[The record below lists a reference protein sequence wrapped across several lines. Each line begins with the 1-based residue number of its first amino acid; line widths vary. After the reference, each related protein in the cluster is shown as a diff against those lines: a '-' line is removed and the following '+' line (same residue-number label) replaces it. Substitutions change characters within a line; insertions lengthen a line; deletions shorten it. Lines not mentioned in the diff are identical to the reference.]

1 MRIKVIGY
9 RLSVIGER
17 LKVKGLLGWMVL
29 SIFIFHFSI
38 CQAQSN
44 LTYALRVGANEKVA
58 LLDTCPEMIVG
69 EKVNVKVIGYRLSVI
84 GDGLSVIGD
93 RPLALLDSLDFVMSQ
108 EGTEALRAWGDSV
121 YSYSNE
127 AEGTVTLWRSRR
139 EPRNRAQRVL
149 VQNGRDTFESYVR
162 TQTQEESH
170 LVAWLGWILAGVM
183 ALALVVALVMEWRR
197 RLAEKKLSSV
207 EQEMLRRQRMGN
219 RRHYGSQLYL
229 WLLLLVLYAP
239 IALIAVFSF
248 TESKILGN
256 WTGFSFDLYVNLF
269 SGRADAGLNSAIL
282 YTVVIALVAAVVSTL
297 LGTLAAIGIYNM
309 RARQRR
315 VVTLLNSVP
324 MINPDIIT
332 GISLF
337 LLFVALGM
345 SQGLATVCIAHVVFC
360 TPYVVLSVL
369 PRLSR
374 MNPNTYE
381 AALDLGATPAQALR
395 MVMLPELWPGMLS
408 GFILA
413 LTLSVDDFGVT
424 FFTKGSGGLE
434 TLSTFI
440 YSDARKGGLTPEL
453 RPLFTIIL
461 LVMLTV
467 LVVINIRAA
476 KQENKHNF

>member
-1 MRIKVIGY
+1 MRVSRKSKVESRKQKIM
-9 RLSVIGER
+9 LV
-17 LKVKGLLGWMVL
+17 
-29 SIFIFHFSI
+29 FILYSLFFTPAF
-38 CQAQSN
+38 AQSN
-44 LTYALRVGANEKVA
+44 LTYTLRMAATGEVE
-58 LLDTCPEMIVG
+58 LLDNFPEVYET
-69 EKVNVKVIGYRLSVI
+69 EKVNISLY
-84 GDGLSVIGD
+84 DGGKYE
-93 RPLALLDSLDFVMSQ
+93 PLRYDEGRDTVDFIFAHPG
-108 EGTEALRAWGDSV
+108 EEDLTAWGDSIFSYHESDETVWTVWRNKKEPKNRSQRVMVANGRNAFETYLHDTIDAKKSHGWIWWVFAALVLIGAVVYGCFVV
-121 YSYSNE
+121 YS
-127 AEGTVTLWRSRR
+127 RR
-139 EPRNRAQRVL
+139 K
-149 VQNGRDTFESYVR
+149 
-162 TQTQEESH
+162 
-170 LVAWLGWILAGVM
+170 
-183 ALALVVALVMEWRR
+183 
-197 RLAEKKLSSV
+197 EKSLSSV
-207 EQEMLRRQRMGN
+207 EQETLRRQRMGK
-219 RRHYGSQLYL
+219 RRHYISQAYL
-229 WLLLLVLYAP
+229 WLLLVVLYAP

-248 TESKILGN
+248 TKSKVLGN
-256 WTGFSFDLYVNLF
+256 WTGFSLDLYANLF
-269 SGRADAGLNSAIL
+269 TGQADAGLNSAIW
-282 YTVVIALVAAVVSTL
+282 YTVIIALIAAVCSTI

-309 RARQRR
+309 RARQRK
-315 VVTLLNSVP
+315 VVSFLNSVP

-369 PRLSR
+369 PRLSK

-461 LVMLTV
+461 LVMLSV
-467 LVVINIRAA
+467 LIYINFKN
-476 KQENKHNF
+476 KQEEK

>member
-1 MRIKVIGY
+1 MRQFKLVVLGILGILGVLGSP
-9 RLSVIGER
+9 LS
-17 LKVKGLLGWMVL
+17 
-29 SIFIFHFSI
+29 
-38 CQAQSN
+38 AQSN
-44 LTYALRVGANEKVA
+44 VTYELKVGTTGENT
-58 LLDTCPEMIVG
+58 LLAEFPESYAG
-69 EKVNVKVIGYRLSVI
+69 EKININVQCTMYNEQTADSFDFIFSSINQPNLA
-84 GDGLSVIGD
+84 D
-93 RPLALLDSLDFVMSQ
+93 RFDSI
-108 EGTEALRAWGDSV
+108 
-121 YSYSNE
+121 YSYTDE
-127 AEGTVTLWRSRR
+127 AEVAWTVWQSKKEIKNRNRRVMAQNAYKTFDGYVRMHTAEAQRSR
-139 EPRNRAQRVL
+139 
-149 VQNGRDTFESYVR
+149 
-162 TQTQEESH
+162 
-170 LVAWLGWILAGVM
+170 GWIWWLFAGLLLVGT
-183 ALALVVALVMEWRR
+183 ALYGGWIFYERR
-197 RLAEKKLSSV
+197 KEKSLTAV
-207 EQEMLRRQRMGN
+207 EQETLRRKRMGL

-229 WLLLLVLYAP
+229 WLLLIILYAP

-248 TESKILGN
+248 TKSKILGN
-256 WTGFSFDLYVNLF
+256 WTGFSMDLYVNLF
-269 SGRADAGLNSAIL
+269 TGKADAGLNSAIW
-282 YTVVIALVAAVVSTL
+282 YTVVIALVAAVVSTI

-309 RARQRR
+309 RARSRKA
-315 VVTLLNSVP
+315 VSLLNSVP

-461 LVMLTV
+461 LVMLIA
-467 LVVINIRAA
+467 LIVINIRNT
-476 KQENKHNF
+476 KQEEK

>member
-1 MRIKVIGY
+1 MIESRKSKVES
-9 RLSVIGER
+9 RKTKVESR
-17 LKVKGLLGWMVL
+17 KTASLKEQRQVTIRRYIFVL
-29 SIFIFHFSI
+29 ILYSLFLTPLF
-38 CQAQSN
+38 AQSN
-44 LTYALRVGANEKVA
+44 LTYDLKVGATGDVQV
-58 LLDTCPEMIVG
+58 LTDFPESYAG
-69 EKVNVKVIGYRLSVI
+69 EKVNIRIQTAALKVESQKT
-84 GDGLSVIGD
+84 S
-93 RPLALLDSLDFVMSQ
+93 ALKDLDFVFVN
-108 EGTEALRAWGDSV
+108 EGPVEGFDSIYSFTDEAQVRWVVWKNGK
-121 YSYSNE
+121 E
-127 AEGTVTLWRSRR
+127 IK
-139 EPRNRAQRVL
+139 NRTQRVL
-149 VQNGRDTFESYVR
+149 VGNAYNTFEAYLHEQLDKKKNR
-162 TQTQEESH
+162 
-170 LVAWLGWILAGVM
+170 GWIWWVFAG
-183 ALALVVALVMEWRR
+183 LLLVGTVLYGGYIFYSRR
-197 RLAEKKLSSV
+197 KERDLTPV
-207 EQEMLRRQRMGN
+207 EQETLRRQRMGM

-229 WLLLLVLYAP
+229 WLLLMVLYAP

-248 TESKILGN
+248 TKSKVLGN
-256 WTGFSFDLYVNLF
+256 WTGFSMELYANLF
-269 SGRADAGLNSAIL
+269 TGHADAGLNSAIW
-282 YTVVIALVAAVVSTL
+282 YTVVIALVAATCATI

-309 RARQRR
+309 RARSRK
-315 VVTLLNSVP
+315 VVSLLNSVP

-345 SQGLATVCIAHVVFC
+345 SQGLGTVCIAHVVFC

-381 AALDLGATPAQALR
+381 AALDLGATPGQALR

-467 LVVINIRAA
+467 LIYINIRNS
-476 KQENKHNF
+476 KQEEK

>member
-1 MRIKVIGY
+1 MREFKLVVLGILGILGVLGSP
-9 RLSVIGER
+9 LS
-17 LKVKGLLGWMVL
+17 
-29 SIFIFHFSI
+29 
-38 CQAQSN
+38 AQSN
-44 LTYALRVGANEKVA
+44 VTYELKVGTTGENT
-58 LLDTCPEMIVG
+58 LLAEFPESYAG
-69 EKVNVKVIGYRLSVI
+69 EKININVQCTMYNEQTADSFDFIFSSMNQPNLA
-84 GDGLSVIGD
+84 D
-93 RPLALLDSLDFVMSQ
+93 RFDSI
-108 EGTEALRAWGDSV
+108 
-121 YSYSNE
+121 YSYTDE
-127 AEGTVTLWRSRR
+127 AEVAWTVWQSKKEIKNRNRRVMAQNAYKTFDGYVRMHTAEAQRSR
-139 EPRNRAQRVL
+139 
-149 VQNGRDTFESYVR
+149 
-162 TQTQEESH
+162 
-170 LVAWLGWILAGVM
+170 GWIWWLFAGLLLVGT
-183 ALALVVALVMEWRR
+183 ALYGGWIFYERR
-197 RLAEKKLSSV
+197 KEKSLTAV
-207 EQEMLRRQRMGN
+207 EQETLRRKRMGL

-229 WLLLLVLYAP
+229 WLLLIILYAP

-248 TESKILGN
+248 TKSKILGN
-256 WTGFSFDLYVNLF
+256 WTGFSMDLYVNLF
-269 SGRADAGLNSAIL
+269 TGKADAGLNSAIW
-282 YTVVIALVAAVVSTL
+282 YTVVIALVAAVVSTI

-309 RARQRR
+309 RARSRKA
-315 VVTLLNSVP
+315 VSLLNSVP

-461 LVMLTV
+461 LVMLIA
-467 LVVINIRAA
+467 LIVINIRNT
-476 KQENKHNF
+476 KQEEK

>member
-1 MRIKVIGY
+1 MRRFMAKGYGLRVIGFV
-9 RLSVIGER
+9 LF
-17 LKVKGLLGWMVL
+17 VL
-29 SIFIFHFSI
+29 SPFAFMM
-38 CQAQSN
+38 AQSN
-44 LTYALRVGANEKVA
+44 LTYELKVGATGDVQV
-58 LLDTCPEMIVG
+58 LTDFPESYAG
-69 EKVNVKVIGYRLSVI
+69 EKVNIRIQTAALKVESQKTA
-84 GDGLSVIGD
+84 
-93 RPLALLDSLDFVMSQ
+93 ALKDLDFVFVN
-108 EGTEALRAWGDSV
+108 EGPVEGFDSIYSFTDEAAVQWV
-121 YSYSNE
+121 
-127 AEGTVTLWRSRR
+127 VWRNGKAIK
-139 EPRNRAQRVL
+139 NRAQRVL
-149 VQNGRDTFESYVR
+149 VGNAYNTFEAYLHEQLDKKKNR
-162 TQTQEESH
+162 
-170 LVAWLGWILAGVM
+170 GWIWWVFAG
-183 ALALVVALVMEWRR
+183 LLLVGTAIYGGYIFYSRR
-197 RLAEKKLSSV
+197 KERDLSPV
-207 EQEMLRRQRMGN
+207 EQETLRRQRMGL

-229 WLLLLVLYAP
+229 WLLLMVLYAP

-248 TESKILGN
+248 TKSKVLGN
-256 WTGFSFDLYVNLF
+256 WTGFSMELYANLF
-269 SGRADAGLNSAIL
+269 TGQADAGLNSAIW
-282 YTVVIALVAAVVSTL
+282 YTVVIALVAATCATI

-309 RARQRR
+309 RARSRK
-315 VVTLLNSVP
+315 VVSLLNSVP

-337 LLFVALGM
+337 LLFVALVM
-345 SQGLATVCIAHVVFC
+345 SQGLGTVCIAHVVFC

-381 AALDLGATPAQALR
+381 AALDLGATPGQALR

-467 LVVINIRAA
+467 LIYINIRNS
-476 KQENKHNF
+476 KQEEK

>member
-1 MRIKVIGY
+1 MRSIKQIILGVLCFLGTLVSP
-9 RLSVIGER
+9 LS
-17 LKVKGLLGWMVL
+17 
-29 SIFIFHFSI
+29 
-38 CQAQSN
+38 AQSN
-44 LTYALRVGANEKVA
+44 VTYTLRVGTTAENT
-58 LLDTCPEMIVG
+58 LLAQFPESYAG
-69 EKVNVKVIGYRLSVI
+69 EKVNICILPSVFSI
-84 GDGLSVIGD
+84 QHS
-93 RPLALLDSLDFVMSQ
+93 DSLDFIFSNIQ
-108 EGTEALRAWGDSV
+108 CPISDIGSFDSIYAYTDESEIAW
-121 YSYSNE
+121 
-127 AEGTVTLWRSRR
+127 TVWQSKRQVK
-139 EPRNRAQRVL
+139 NRGQRVL
-149 VQNGRDTFESYVR
+149 IANAYKTFETYLHEAVDIRRSR
-162 TQTQEESH
+162 
-170 LVAWLGWILAGVM
+170 GWIWWVFAGLLLAGT
-183 ALALVVALVMEWRR
+183 AIYGGYIFYERR
-197 RLAEKKLSSV
+197 KERSLSAV
-207 EQEMLRRQRMGN
+207 EQEILRRKRMGL
-219 RRHYGSQLYL
+219 RRHYTSQIYL

-248 TESKILGN
+248 TKSKVLGN
-256 WTGFSFDLYVNLF
+256 WTGFSMDLYANLF
-269 SGRADAGLNSAIL
+269 TGKADAGLNSAML
-282 YTVVIALVAAVVSTL
+282 YTLIIALVAAVCSTI

-309 RARQRR
+309 RARSRKA
-315 VVTLLNSVP
+315 VSFLNSVP

-345 SQGLATVCIAHVVFC
+345 SQGLTTVCIAHVVFC

-461 LVMLTV
+461 LVMLAV
-467 LVVINIRAA
+467 LIYINFRNK
-476 KQENKHNF
+476 KQEEK

>member
-1 MRIKVIGY
+1 MMLRFQISNFKFQI
-9 RLSVIGER
+9 
-17 LKVKGLLGWMVL
+17 GLLLMLFSL
-29 SIFIFHFSI
+29 SAF
-38 CQAQSN
+38 AQSN
-44 LTYALRVGANEKVA
+44 LTYELKVGTTGEVQVLK
-58 LLDTCPEMIVG
+58 DFPESYAG
-69 EKVNVKVIGYRLSVI
+69 EKVNVRIQLSAI
-84 GDGLSVIGD
+84 
-93 RPLALLDSLDFVMSQ
+93 SLQPSDFDFVFVN
-108 EGTEALRAWGDSV
+108 EGPVEGFDSIYSFTDEADVRWV
-121 YSYSNE
+121 
-127 AEGTVTLWRSRR
+127 VWRNGK
-139 EPRNRAQRVL
+139 EIKNRAQRVL
-149 VQNGRDTFESYVR
+149 VGNAYNAFEAYLHEQLDQKKNR
-162 TQTQEESH
+162 
-170 LVAWLGWILAGVM
+170 GWIWWVFAGLLFAGTVCYGGYV
-183 ALALVVALVMEWRR
+183 LYCRR
-197 RLAEKKLSSV
+197 KERELTSV
-207 EQEMLRRQRMGN
+207 EQETLRRQRMGM

-229 WLLLLVLYAP
+229 WLLLIVLYAP

-248 TESKILGN
+248 TKSKVLGN
-256 WTGFSFDLYVNLF
+256 WTGFSLELYANLF
-269 SGRADAGLNSAIL
+269 TGQADAGLNSAIW
-282 YTVVIALVAAVVSTL
+282 YTVVIALVAAVISTI

-309 RARQRR
+309 RARQRKI
-315 VVTLLNSVP
+315 VTLMNSVP

-337 LLFVALGM
+337 LLFVALGV

-467 LVVINIRAA
+467 LIYINIHNS
-476 KQENKHNF
+476 KQEKK

>member
-1 MRIKVIGY
+1 MRLVII
-9 RLSVIGER
+9 SV
-17 LKVKGLLGWMVL
+17 
-29 SIFIFHFSI
+29 FILYSLFLTPLF
-38 CQAQSN
+38 AQSN
-44 LTYALRVGANEKVA
+44 LTYELKVGATGDVQV
-58 LLDTCPEMIVG
+58 LTDFPESYAG
-69 EKVNVKVIGYRLSVI
+69 EKVNIRIQTASLT
-84 GDGLSVIGD
+84 DRFAD
-93 RPLALLDSLDFVMSQ
+93 RPLSLTDFDFVFVN
-108 EGTEALRAWGDSV
+108 EGPVEGFDSIYSFTDEADVRWAV
-121 YSYSNE
+121 
-127 AEGTVTLWRSRR
+127 WRNGK
-139 EPRNRAQRVL
+139 EIKNRAQRVL
-149 VQNGRDTFESYVR
+149 VGNAYNTFEAYLHEQLDKKKNR
-162 TQTQEESH
+162 
-170 LVAWLGWILAGVM
+170 GWIWWVFAGLLLIGT
-183 ALALVVALVMEWRR
+183 AIYGGYIFYSRR
-197 RLAEKKLSSV
+197 KERDLSPV
-207 EQEMLRRQRMGN
+207 EQETLRRQRMGL

-229 WLLLLVLYAP
+229 WLLLMVLYAP

-248 TESKILGN
+248 TKSKVLGN
-256 WTGFSFDLYVNLF
+256 WTGFSMELYANLF
-269 SGRADAGLNSAIL
+269 TGQADAGLNSAIW
-282 YTVVIALVAAVVSTL
+282 YTVVIALVAATCATI

-309 RARQRR
+309 RARSRK
-315 VVTLLNSVP
+315 VVSLLNSVP

-345 SQGLATVCIAHVVFC
+345 SQGLGTVCIAHVVFC

-381 AALDLGATPAQALR
+381 AALDLGATPGQALR

-467 LVVINIRAA
+467 LIYINIRNS
-476 KQENKHNF
+476 KQEEK

>member
-1 MRIKVIGY
+1 M
-9 RLSVIGER
+9 R
-17 LKVKGLLGWMVL
+17 LKILLVALCSLFL
-29 SIFIFHFSI
+29 SPVF
-38 CQAQSN
+38 AQSN
-44 LTYALRVGANEKVA
+44 LTYEIKVGTTGEVA
-58 LLDTCPEMIVG
+58 VLADFPESYAG
-69 EKVNVKVIGYRLSVI
+69 EKINITVEIEQLANSDQLSNL
-84 GDGLSVIGD
+84 DFALTN
-93 RPLALLDSLDFVMSQ
+93 RPLSNIAN
-108 EGTEALRAWGDSV
+108 WGDSI
-121 YSYSNE
+121 YSYTDESE
-127 AEGTVTLWRSRR
+127 IQWTIWRNKK
-139 EPRNRAQRVL
+139 EIKNRGQRVL
-149 VQNGRDTFESYVR
+149 VANAYKTFEQYVR
-162 TQTQEESH
+162 TNT
-170 LVAWLGWILAGVM
+170 APAKRRTGWIWWVFAGLLLIGGIVYLWVII
-183 ALALVVALVMEWRR
+183 AQRR
-197 RLAEKKLSSV
+197 KEKSLSSV
-207 EQEMLRRQRMGN
+207 EQETLRRKRMGL

-229 WLLLLVLYAP
+229 WLLLIVLYAP

-248 TESKILGN
+248 TKSKILGN
-256 WTGFSFDLYVNLF
+256 WTGFSMDLYVNLF
-269 SGRADAGLNSAIL
+269 TGKADAGLNSAIW
-282 YTVVIALVAAVVSTL
+282 YTVVIALVAAICSTI

-309 RARQRR
+309 RARQRK
-315 VVTLLNSVP
+315 VVKFLNSVP

-337 LLFVALGM
+337 LLFVALGF

-424 FFTKGSGGLE
+424 FFTKGSGGLD

-440 YSDARKGGLTPEL
+440 YADARKGGLTPEL

-461 LVMLTV
+461 LVMLGV
-467 LVVINIRAA
+467 LIYINIRNN
-476 KQENKHNF
+476 KQQKN

>member
-1 MRIKVIGY
+1 MMYKGTMYNVQCTKVVLVIAFLLSPFAL
-9 RLSVIGER
+9 RLSP
-17 LKVKGLLGWMVL
+17 L
-29 SIFIFHFSI
+29 F
-38 CQAQSN
+38 AQSN
-44 LTYALRVGANEKVA
+44 LNYTVRVGAQGEVQV
-58 LLDTCPEMIVG
+58 LQDFPESYAA
-69 EKVNVKVIGYRLSVI
+69 EKVNINVQWTKDKGQWT
-84 GDGLSVIGD
+84 DN
-93 RPLALLDSLDFVMSQ
+93 LDFVFAK
-108 EGTEALRAWGDSV
+108 EGLELGDRFVSV
-121 YSYSNE
+121 YSYTDESE
-127 AEGTVTLWRSRR
+127 TTWTVWRSTK
-139 EPRNRAQRVL
+139 EPKNTKLRV
-149 VQNGRDTFESYVR
+149 QTRNGRNAFELYLHETLDEHR
-162 TQTQEESH
+162 SH
-170 LVAWLGWILAGVM
+170 GWIWWVFAGVAL
-183 ALALVVALVMEWRR
+183 ALALVAVCMQIIQRR
-197 RLAEKKLSSV
+197 KEKSLSSV
-207 EQEMLRRQRMGN
+207 EQETLRRQRMGM
-219 RRHYGSQLYL
+219 RRHYISQAYL
-229 WLLLLVLYAP
+229 WVLLLVLYAP

-248 TESKILGN
+248 TNSKILGN
-256 WTGFSFDLYVNLF
+256 WTGFSLDLYANLF
-269 SGRADAGLNSAIL
+269 TGQADAGLNSAIW
-282 YTVVIALVAAVVSTL
+282 YTVIIALVAAVCSTV

-309 RARQRR
+309 RARSRKM
-315 VVTLLNSVP
+315 VSLLNSVP

-345 SQGLATVCIAHVVFC
+345 SQGLATVCIAHIVFC

-461 LVMLTV
+461 LVMLTA
-467 LVVINIRAA
+467 LIVINVRSSR
-476 KQENKHNF
+476 KEGTK

>member
-1 MRIKVIGY
+1 MRRFMAKGYGLRVIGFV
-9 RLSVIGER
+9 LF
-17 LKVKGLLGWMVL
+17 VL
-29 SIFIFHFSI
+29 SPFAFMM
-38 CQAQSN
+38 AQSN
-44 LTYALRVGANEKVA
+44 LTYELKVGATGEVQV
-58 LLDTCPEMIVG
+58 LTDFPESYAG
-69 EKVNVKVIGYRLSVI
+69 EKVNIRIQTASLKVESQKTA
-84 GDGLSVIGD
+84 
-93 RPLALLDSLDFVMSQ
+93 ALKDLDFVFVN
-108 EGTEALRAWGDSV
+108 EGPVEGFDSI
-121 YSYSNE
+121 YSYVDE
-127 AEGTVTLWRSRR
+127 ADVRWVVWKNGKAIK
-139 EPRNRAQRVL
+139 NRAQRVL
-149 VQNGRDTFESYVR
+149 VGNAYNAFEAYLHEQLDKKKNR
-162 TQTQEESH
+162 
-170 LVAWLGWILAGVM
+170 GWIWWVFAGLLLLGTV
-183 ALALVVALVMEWRR
+183 LYGGYIFYSRR
-197 RLAEKKLSSV
+197 KERDLSPV
-207 EQEMLRRQRMGN
+207 EQETLRRQRMGL

-229 WLLLLVLYAP
+229 WLLLMVLYAP

-248 TESKILGN
+248 TKSKVLGN
-256 WTGFSFDLYVNLF
+256 WTGFSMDLYANLF
-269 SGRADAGLNSAIL
+269 TGQADAGLNSAIW
-282 YTVVIALVAAVVSTL
+282 YTVVIALVAATCATI

-309 RARQRR
+309 RARSRK
-315 VVTLLNSVP
+315 VVSLLNSVP

-345 SQGLATVCIAHVVFC
+345 SQGLGTVCIAHVVFC

-381 AALDLGATPAQALR
+381 AALDLGATPGQALR

-467 LVVINIRAA
+467 LIYINIRNS
-476 KQENKHNF
+476 KQEEK

>member
-1 MRIKVIGY
+1 MRRFMAKGYGLRVIGFV
-9 RLSVIGER
+9 LF
-17 LKVKGLLGWMVL
+17 VL
-29 SIFIFHFSI
+29 SPFAFMM
-38 CQAQSN
+38 AQSN
-44 LTYALRVGANEKVA
+44 LTYDLKVGATGDVQV
-58 LLDTCPEMIVG
+58 LTDFPESYAG
-69 EKVNVKVIGYRLSVI
+69 EKVNIRIQTTTLT
-84 GDGLSVIGD
+84 DRFAD
-93 RPLALLDSLDFVMSQ
+93 RPLSLTDLDFVFVN
-108 EGTEALRAWGDSV
+108 EGPVEGFDSIYSFTDEADVRWV
-121 YSYSNE
+121 
-127 AEGTVTLWRSRR
+127 VWRNGKAIK
-139 EPRNRAQRVL
+139 NRAQRVL
-149 VQNGRDTFESYVR
+149 VGNAYNTFEAYLHE
-162 TQTQEESH
+162 QLDKKKNH
-170 LVAWLGWILAGVM
+170 GWIWWVFAGLLLLGT
-183 ALALVVALVMEWRR
+183 AIYGGYIFYSRR
-197 RLAEKKLSSV
+197 KERDLTPV
-207 EQEMLRRQRMGN
+207 EQETLRRQRMGL

-229 WLLLLVLYAP
+229 WLLLMVLYAP

-248 TESKILGN
+248 TKSKVLGN
-256 WTGFSFDLYVNLF
+256 WTGFSMDLYANLF
-269 SGRADAGLNSAIL
+269 TGQADAGLNSAIW
-282 YTVVIALVAAVVSTL
+282 YTVVIALVAATCATI

-309 RARQRR
+309 RARSRK
-315 VVTLLNSVP
+315 VVSLLNSVP

-345 SQGLATVCIAHVVFC
+345 SQGLGTVCIAHVVFC

-381 AALDLGATPAQALR
+381 AALDLGATPGQALR

-467 LVVINIRAA
+467 LIYINIRNS
-476 KQENKHNF
+476 KQEEK

>member
-1 MRIKVIGY
+1 MKRCTMYDVRCTIVS
-9 RLSVIGER
+9 LLLMFSVS
-17 LKVKGLLGWMVL
+17 V
-29 SIFIFHFSI
+29 F
-38 CQAQSN
+38 AQSN
-44 LTYALRVGANEKVA
+44 LTYELKVGTAEENK
-58 LLDTCPEMIVG
+58 LLTDFPESYAG
-69 EKVNVKVIGYRLSVI
+69 QKVNITIQTV
-84 GDGLSVIGD
+84 
-93 RPLALLDSLDFVMSQ
+93 PLTETDMDFVFVH
-108 EGTEALRAWGDSV
+108 EGPVNGFDSIFAYTDVSGIAW
-121 YSYSNE
+121 
-127 AEGTVTLWRSRR
+127 TVWRNNK
-139 EPRNRAQRVL
+139 PIKNRAQRVM
-149 VQNGRDTFESYVR
+149 VGNAYGTFEAYLHEQVDARRSQGWIWWLLAGLVIAGTAMYGSYV
-162 TQTQEESH
+162 
-170 LVAWLGWILAGVM
+170 VYC
-183 ALALVVALVMEWRR
+183 RR
-197 RLAEKKLSSV
+197 KEKSLSSV
-207 EQEMLRRQRMGN
+207 EQEMLRRKRMGL
-219 RRHYGSQLYL
+219 RRHYVSQAYL

-248 TESKILGN
+248 TESKVLGN
-256 WTGFSFDLYVNLF
+256 WTGFSFQLYTNLF
-269 SGRADAGLNSAIL
+269 TGHAGTGLNSAIW
-282 YTVVIALVAAVVSTL
+282 YTVIIALVAAVSSTI

-309 RARQRR
+309 RARQRKI
-315 VVTLLNSVP
+315 VSFLNSVP

-467 LVVINIRAA
+467 LIYINIRNS
-476 KQENKHNF
+476 KQEEK

>member
-1 MRIKVIGY
+1 MRRFLAVGY
-9 RLSVIGER
+9 W
-17 LKVKGLLGWMVL
+17 LLAVSL
-29 SIFIFHFSI
+29 AAFP
-38 CQAQSN
+38 QSK
-44 LTYALRVGANEKVA
+44 LTYEVKIGTTAENTVLA
-58 LLDTCPEMIVG
+58 TFPESYEG
-69 EKVNVKVIGYRLSVI
+69 EKVNISIQYSAFSI
-84 GDGLSVIGD
+84 QHT
-93 RPLALLDSLDFVMSQ
+93 DSLDFIFAN
-108 EGTEALRAWGDSV
+108 EELALEDRFVNV
-121 YSYSNE
+121 YSYTDESE
-127 AEGTVTLWRSRR
+127 TTWTVWRSKK
-139 EPRNRAQRVL
+139 ESKNKQQRVMAK
-149 VQNGRDTFESYVR
+149 NGRDTFERYLHE
-162 TQTQEESH
+162 TLESP
-170 LVAWLGWILAGVM
+170 LQRGWIWWVFAGL
-183 ALALVVALVMEWRR
+183 ALALTLALVCRQVIQRR
-197 RLAEKKLSSV
+197 KEKLLSPV
-207 EQEMLRRQRMGN
+207 EQETLRRQRMGN

-229 WLLLLVLYAP
+229 WILLLILYAP
-239 IALIAVFSF
+239 IALIAVYSF
-248 TESKILGN
+248 TDSKVLGN
-256 WTGFSFDLYVNLF
+256 WTNFSFDLYANLF
-269 SGRADAGLNSAIL
+269 TGKADAGLNSAIW
-282 YTVVIALVAAVVSTL
+282 YTVIIALIAAVCSTI

-309 RARQRR
+309 RARHRKAISF
-315 VVTLLNSVP
+315 LNSVP

-337 LLFVALGM
+337 LLFVALHI

-461 LVMLTV
+461 LVMLTA
-467 LVVINIRAA
+467 LIIINIRNTK
-476 KQENKHNF
+476 KQTEK

>member
-1 MRIKVIGY
+1 MRKYSII
-9 RLSVIGER
+9 LF
-17 LKVKGLLGWMVL
+17 LMLALGV
-29 SIFIFHFSI
+29 S
-38 CQAQSN
+38 AQSN
-44 LTYALRVGANEKVA
+44 IHHDLRVAATTTNA
-58 LLDTCPEMIVG
+58 LLDTFPDTYASEKINISLRNG
-69 EKVNVKVIGYRLSVI
+69 EY
-84 GDGLSVIGD
+84 
-93 RPLALLDSLDFVMSQ
+93 ALLENHSALDTFDILFAHEYYPQ
-108 EGTEALRAWGDSV
+108 AAAWGDSI
-121 YSYSNE
+121 YSYTDT
-127 AEGTVTLWRSRR
+127 EGCHWTIWQNNKAIKNRS
-139 EPRNRAQRVL
+139 QRVL
-149 VQNGRDTFESYVR
+149 VSNAQEAMLMYVTIHTQQESRV
-162 TQTQEESH
+162 
-170 LVAWLGWILAGVM
+170 VAWLGWVM
-183 ALALVVALVMEWRR
+183 AALLLIAGFVYALFTWRAR
-197 RLAEKKLSSV
+197 KAEKDLPSV
-207 EQEMLRRQRMGN
+207 EQERLRRKRN
-219 RRHYGSQLYL
+219 DNKRHYGSQLYL

-248 TESKILGN
+248 TESKVLGN
-256 WTGFSFDLYVNLF
+256 WTGFSFDLYLNLF
-269 SGRADAGLNSAIL
+269 SGKADAGLNSAII
-282 YTVVIALVAAVVSTL
+282 YTLLIALIAAVCSTI

-309 RARQRR
+309 RAKQRKA
-315 VVTLLNSVP
+315 VSFLNSVP

-337 LLFVALGM
+337 LLFVALGI

-395 MVMLPELWPGMLS
+395 MVMLPELWPGMVS

-467 LVVINIRAA
+467 LVFINLRER
-476 KQENKHNF
+476 KLKK

>member
-1 MRIKVIGY
+1 MRRFMAKGY
-9 RLSVIGER
+9 RLRVIGFV
-17 LKVKGLLGWMVL
+17 LFVL
-29 SIFIFHFSI
+29 SPFAFMM
-38 CQAQSN
+38 AQSN
-44 LTYALRVGANEKVA
+44 LTYELKVGATGDVQVLK
-58 LLDTCPEMIVG
+58 TFPESYAG
-69 EKVNVKVIGYRLSVI
+69 EKVNIRVETASLKVESQKT
-84 GDGLSVIGD
+84 D
-93 RPLALLDSLDFVMSQ
+93 ALKDLDFVFVN
-108 EGTEALRAWGDSV
+108 EGPVEGFDSIYSFTDEAQVRWVVWKNGK
-121 YSYSNE
+121 E
-127 AEGTVTLWRSRR
+127 IK
-139 EPRNRAQRVL
+139 NRTQRVL
-149 VQNGRDTFESYVR
+149 VGNAYNAFEAYLHEQLDKKKNR
-162 TQTQEESH
+162 
-170 LVAWLGWILAGVM
+170 GWIWWVFAG
-183 ALALVVALVMEWRR
+183 LLLVGTAIYGGYIFYSRR
-197 RLAEKKLSSV
+197 KERDLSPV
-207 EQEMLRRQRMGN
+207 EQETLRRQRMGL

-229 WLLLLVLYAP
+229 WLLLMVLYAP

-248 TESKILGN
+248 TKSKVLGN
-256 WTGFSFDLYVNLF
+256 WTGFSMELYANLF
-269 SGRADAGLNSAIL
+269 TGQADAGLNSAIW
-282 YTVVIALVAAVVSTL
+282 YTVVIALVAATCATI

-309 RARQRR
+309 RARSRK
-315 VVTLLNSVP
+315 VVSLLNSVP

-345 SQGLATVCIAHVVFC
+345 SQGLGTVCIAHVVFC

-381 AALDLGATPAQALR
+381 AALDLGATPGQALR

-467 LVVINIRAA
+467 LIYINIRNS
-476 KQENKHNF
+476 KQEEK

>member
-1 MRIKVIGY
+1 MRESRKSKVES
-9 RLSVIGER
+9 RKTAA
-17 LKVKGLLGWMVL
+17 LKEQRQVTIRRY
-29 SIFIFHFSI
+29 IFVFILYSLFLTPLF
-38 CQAQSN
+38 AQSN
-44 LTYALRVGANEKVA
+44 LTYDLKVGATGDVQVLK
-58 LLDTCPEMIVG
+58 TFPESYAG
-69 EKVNVKVIGYRLSVI
+69 EKVNVKVEFSAFSYQPS
-84 GDGLSVIGD
+84 DF
-93 RPLALLDSLDFVMSQ
+93 DFVFVN
-108 EGTEALRAWGDSV
+108 EGPVEGFDSIYSFTDEAQVRWVVWKNGK
-121 YSYSNE
+121 E
-127 AEGTVTLWRSRR
+127 IK
-139 EPRNRAQRVL
+139 NRTQRVL
-149 VQNGRDTFESYVR
+149 VGNAYNTFEVYLHEQLDKKKNR
-162 TQTQEESH
+162 
-170 LVAWLGWILAGVM
+170 GWIWWVFAG
-183 ALALVVALVMEWRR
+183 LLLVGTVLYGGYIFYSRR
-197 RLAEKKLSSV
+197 KERDLTPV
-207 EQEMLRRQRMGN
+207 EQETLRRQRMGM

-229 WLLLLVLYAP
+229 WLLLMVLYAP

-248 TESKILGN
+248 TKSKVLGN
-256 WTGFSFDLYVNLF
+256 WTGFSMDLYANLF
-269 SGRADAGLNSAIL
+269 TGHADAGLNSAIW
-282 YTVVIALVAAVVSTL
+282 YTVVIALVAATCATI

-309 RARQRR
+309 RARSRK
-315 VVTLLNSVP
+315 VVSLLNSVP

-381 AALDLGATPAQALR
+381 AALDLGATPGQALR

-467 LVVINIRAA
+467 LIYINIRNS
-476 KQENKHNF
+476 KQEEK

>member
-1 MRIKVIGY
+1 MRIDRFTERPLTLKDRYAVRPLCCKILLAIVFLLSPFAL
-9 RLSVIGER
+9 RLSPLYG
-17 LKVKGLLGWMVL
+17 
-29 SIFIFHFSI
+29 
-38 CQAQSN
+38 QSN
-44 LTYALRVGANEKVA
+44 LTYDLKVGTTGKVA
-58 LLDTCPEMIVG
+58 VVDTFPASYAG
-69 EKVNVKVIGYRLSVI
+69 EKVNIRIQPSAVSHQA
-84 GDGLSVIGD
+84 S
-93 RPLALLDSLDFVMSQ
+93 DSLDFVFANKPMPELERWATQVYAYTDS
-108 EGTEALRAWGDSV
+108 EGTDW
-121 YSYSNE
+121 
-127 AEGTVTLWRSRR
+127 TVWCKNDLPKNRSK
-139 EPRNRAQRVL
+139 RVL
-149 VQNGRDTFESYVR
+149 VQNAYGAFEQYLHATIDVQRSR
-162 TQTQEESH
+162 
-170 LVAWLGWILAGVM
+170 GWIWWLFAG
-183 ALALVVALVMEWRR
+183 LLLLGTSIYGGYIIWERR
-197 RLAEKKLSSV
+197 KEKDLTPV
-207 EQEMLRRQRMGN
+207 EQETLRRKRMGM

-256 WTGFSFDLYVNLF
+256 WTGFSMGLYTNLF
-269 SGRADAGLNSAIL
+269 TGQADAGLNSAIW
-282 YTVVIALVAAVVSTL
+282 YTVVIALVAAICSTI

-309 RARQRR
+309 RARQRK
-315 VVTLLNSVP
+315 VVSLMNSVP

-337 LLFVALGM
+337 LLFVALGV

-461 LVMLTV
+461 LVMLTA
-467 LVVINIRAA
+467 LIIINIRNN
-476 KQENKHNF
+476 KQENN

>member
-1 MRIKVIGY
+1 MKIDRFAQRIKTAS
-9 RLSVIGER
+9 LKEQR
-17 LKVKGLLGWMVL
+17 LKRIRLIILVL
-29 SIFIFHFSI
+29 IPFSLFLSSIK
-38 CQAQSN
+38 AQSN
-44 LTYALRVGANEKVA
+44 VTYEVKVGTTAQNSVLEQFP
-58 LLDTCPEMIVG
+58 DHFVG
-69 EKVNVKVIGYRLSVI
+69 EKINIKIQTDQIPGDNVPGTI
-84 GDGLSVIGD
+84 GDY
-93 RPLALLDSLDFVMSQ
+93 DFVFADEPLSLAEQ
-108 EGTEALRAWGDSV
+108 FDSV
-121 YSYSNE
+121 YSY
-127 AEGTVTLWRSRR
+127 ADEGGTGWTVW
-139 EPRNRAQRVL
+139 RNRKEPKNRQQQVM
-149 VQNGRDTFESYVR
+149 VKNGRNAFESYLHETMDVR
-162 TQTQEESH
+162 RSH
-170 LVAWLGWILAGVM
+170 GWIWWLFAGL
-183 ALALVVALVMEWRR
+183 ALALTLAMACTQVIRR
-197 RLAEKKLSSV
+197 RKEKTLSGV
-207 EQEMLRRQRMGN
+207 EQEMLRRKRLGQ
-219 RRHYGSQLYL
+219 RRHYVSQAYL

-256 WTGFSFDLYVNLF
+256 WTGFSFGLYANLF
-269 SGRADAGLNSAIL
+269 TGQADAGLNSAIW
-282 YTVVIALVAAVVSTL
+282 YTVVIALIAAVCSTI

-309 RARQRR
+309 RARSRKA
-315 VVTLLNSVP
+315 VSFLNSVP

-461 LVMLTV
+461 IVMLGV
-467 LVVINIRAA
+467 LVYINFKDR
-476 KQENKHNF
+476 KKED

>member
-1 MRIKVIGY
+1 M
-9 RLSVIGER
+9 R
-17 LKVKGLLGWMVL
+17 LK
-29 SIFIFHFSI
+29 IFFLALCSLFLTPVW
-38 CQAQSN
+38 AQSN
-44 LTYALRVGANEKVA
+44 LTYDLRIGATGPVE
-58 LLDTCPEMIVG
+58 LLETFPENYHG
-69 EKVNVKVIGYRLSVI
+69 EKVNITLADDSYITLGTLETLDPLQRMDFFFADEYVPALSK
-84 GDGLSVIGD
+84 
-93 RPLALLDSLDFVMSQ
+93 
-108 EGTEALRAWGDSV
+108 WGDSI
-121 YSYSNE
+121 YSYTDETNVTW
-127 AEGTVTLWRSRR
+127 TVWRNKR
-139 EPRNRAQRVL
+139 EIKNRGQRVL
-149 VQNGRDTFESYVR
+149 VQNAYKTFETYVSDA
-162 TQTQEESH
+162 TA
-170 LVAWLGWILAGVM
+170 VAGRNRGWIWWVFAGLLFVG
-183 ALALVVALVMEWRR
+183 VAVYSCVILIRR
-197 RLAEKKLSSV
+197 RKEKLLTPV
-207 EQEMLRRQRMGN
+207 EQEILHRKRMGM

-248 TESKILGN
+248 TKSKILGN
-256 WTGFSFDLYVNLF
+256 WTGFSMDLYANLF
-269 SGRADAGLNSAIL
+269 TGRADAGLNSAII
-282 YTVVIALVAAVVSTL
+282 YTVVIALIAAVCSTL

-309 RARQRR
+309 RSRSRKM
-315 VVTLLNSVP
+315 VTLLNSVP

-337 LLFVALGM
+337 LLFVALGF

-453 RPLFTIIL
+453 RPLFTLIL
-461 LVMLTV
+461 VVMLAV
-467 LVVINIRAA
+467 LIYINYRNT
-476 KQENKHNF
+476 KQEEK

>member
-1 MRIKVIGY
+1 MIESQKSKVESRKTSVFRYISISIAM
-9 RLSVIGER
+9 LCSVIA
-17 LKVKGLLGWMVL
+17 
-29 SIFIFHFSI
+29 F
-38 CQAQSN
+38 AQSN
-44 LTYALRVGANEKVA
+44 LTYELKVGATGDVQVLKA
-58 LLDTCPEMIVG
+58 FPESYAG
-69 EKVNVKVIGYRLSVI
+69 EKVNVKVKLSAFSYQPS
-84 GDGLSVIGD
+84 DF
-93 RPLALLDSLDFVMSQ
+93 DFVFVN
-108 EGTEALRAWGDSV
+108 EGPVEGFDSIYSFTDEAQVRW
-121 YSYSNE
+121 
-127 AEGTVTLWRSRR
+127 TVWRSKK
-139 EPRNRAQRVL
+139 EPKNRTQRVL
-149 VQNGRDTFESYVR
+149 VVNGRNAFEQYLHE
-162 TQTQEESH
+162 TTGSH
-170 LVAWLGWILAGVM
+170 RSHAWIWWVLAGLLGTGI
-183 ALALVVALVMEWRR
+183 ACYSCFIIIQRR
-197 RLAEKKLSSV
+197 KEKSLSSV
-207 EQEMLRRQRMGN
+207 EQEMLRRKRMGN
-219 RRHYGSQLYL
+219 RRHYWSQAYL

-248 TESKILGN
+248 TESKVLGN
-256 WTGFSFDLYVNLF
+256 WTGFSLQLYTNLF
-269 SGRADAGLNSAIL
+269 TGHAGTGLNSAIW
-282 YTVVIALVAAVVSTL
+282 YTVIIALVAAVSSTI

-309 RARQRR
+309 RARQRKI
-315 VVTLLNSVP
+315 VSFLNSVP

-369 PRLSR
+369 PRLSK

-453 RPLFTIIL
+453 RPLFTLIL

-467 LVVINIRAA
+467 LIVINIRAE
-476 KQENKHNF
+476 KEKKK

>member
-1 MRIKVIGY
+1 MRIKIIFV
-9 RLSVIGER
+9 L
-17 LKVKGLLGWMVL
+17 GLLSLFLIPLM
-29 SIFIFHFSI
+29 
-38 CQAQSN
+38 AQSN
-44 LTYALRVGANEKVA
+44 LTYTLKVGATGEVKV
-58 LLDTCPEMIVG
+58 LQEFPETYQG
-69 EKVNVKVIGYRLSVI
+69 EKVNIKLGSLEDL
-84 GDGLSVIGD
+84 G
-93 RPLALLDSLDFVMSQ
+93 ALENLDFAFAN

-121 YSYSNE
+121 YSYTD
-127 AEGTVTLWRSRR
+127 EGGVRWSVWQKKI
-139 EPRNRAQRVL
+139 EIKNRGQRVL
-149 VQNGRDTFESYVR
+149 VANAYKTFEEYVISHQPAAAKHR
-162 TQTQEESH
+162 T
-170 LVAWLGWILAGVM
+170 GWIWWVFAGLLLIGTAVYGGYI
-183 ALALVVALVMEWRR
+183 VYSRR
-197 RLAEKKLSSV
+197 KEKGLSAV
-207 EQEMLRRQRMGN
+207 EQETLRRKRMGL

-229 WLLLLVLYAP
+229 WLLLIVLYAP

-248 TESKILGN
+248 TKSKILGN

-269 SGRADAGLNSAIL
+269 SGRADAGLNSAIW
-282 YTVVIALVAAVVSTL
+282 YTVVIALIAAVGSTI

-309 RARQRR
+309 RARQRK
-315 VVTLLNSVP
+315 VVSFLNSVP

-337 LLFVALGM
+337 LLFVALGF

-461 LVMLTV
+461 LVMLV
-467 LVVINIRAA
+467 GLIVFNIRNN
-476 KQENKHNF
+476 KQKD

>member
-1 MRIKVIGY
+1 MRVSRKSKVES
-9 RLSVIGER
+9 RK
-17 LKVKGLLGWMVL
+17 LKIMLVL
-29 SIFIFHFSI
+29 ILYSLFFTPAF
-38 CQAQSN
+38 AQSN
-44 LTYALRVGANEKVA
+44 LTYTLRMAATGEVE
-58 LLDTCPEMIVG
+58 LLDNFPEVYET
-69 EKVNVKVIGYRLSVI
+69 EKVNISLY
-84 GDGLSVIGD
+84 DGGKYE
-93 RPLALLDSLDFVMSQ
+93 PLRYDEGRDTVDFIFAHPG
-108 EGTEALRAWGDSV
+108 EEDLTAWGDSIFSYHESDETVWTVWRNKKEPKNRSQRVMVANGRNAFETYLHDTIDAKKSHGWIWWVFAALVLIGAVVYGCFVV
-121 YSYSNE
+121 YS
-127 AEGTVTLWRSRR
+127 RR
-139 EPRNRAQRVL
+139 K
-149 VQNGRDTFESYVR
+149 
-162 TQTQEESH
+162 
-170 LVAWLGWILAGVM
+170 
-183 ALALVVALVMEWRR
+183 
-197 RLAEKKLSSV
+197 EKSLSSV
-207 EQEMLRRQRMGN
+207 EQETLRRQRMGK
-219 RRHYGSQLYL
+219 RRHYISQAYL
-229 WLLLLVLYAP
+229 WLLLVVLYAP

-248 TESKILGN
+248 TKSKVLGN
-256 WTGFSFDLYVNLF
+256 WTGFSLDLYANLF
-269 SGRADAGLNSAIL
+269 TGQADAGLNSAIW
-282 YTVVIALVAAVVSTL
+282 YTVIIALIAAVCSTI

-309 RARQRR
+309 RARQRK
-315 VVTLLNSVP
+315 VVSFLNSVP

-369 PRLSR
+369 PRLSK

-461 LVMLTV
+461 LVMLSV
-467 LVVINIRAA
+467 LIYINFKN
-476 KQENKHNF
+476 KQEEK

>member
-1 MRIKVIGY
+1 M
-9 RLSVIGER
+9 LCSVIA
-17 LKVKGLLGWMVL
+17 
-29 SIFIFHFSI
+29 F
-38 CQAQSN
+38 AQSN
-44 LTYALRVGANEKVA
+44 LTYELKVGATGDVQV
-58 LLDTCPEMIVG
+58 LTDFPESYAG
-69 EKVNVKVIGYRLSVI
+69 EKVNIRVETAALKVESQKTA
-84 GDGLSVIGD
+84 
-93 RPLALLDSLDFVMSQ
+93 ALKDLDFVFVN
-108 EGTEALRAWGDSV
+108 EGPVEGFDSIYSFTDEADVRWAV
-121 YSYSNE
+121 
-127 AEGTVTLWRSRR
+127 WRNGK
-139 EPRNRAQRVL
+139 EIKNRAQRVL
-149 VQNGRDTFESYVR
+149 VGNAYNTFEAYLHEQLDKKKNR
-162 TQTQEESH
+162 
-170 LVAWLGWILAGVM
+170 GWIWWVFAGLLLIGT
-183 ALALVVALVMEWRR
+183 AIYGGYIFYSRR
-197 RLAEKKLSSV
+197 KERDLSPV
-207 EQEMLRRQRMGN
+207 EQETLRRQRMGL

-229 WLLLLVLYAP
+229 WLLLMVLYAP

-248 TESKILGN
+248 TKSKVLGN
-256 WTGFSFDLYVNLF
+256 WTGFSMDLYANLF
-269 SGRADAGLNSAIL
+269 TGQADAGLNSAIW
-282 YTVVIALVAAVVSTL
+282 YTVVIALVAATCATI

-309 RARQRR
+309 RARSRK
-315 VVTLLNSVP
+315 VVSLLNSVP

-381 AALDLGATPAQALR
+381 AALDLGATPGQALR

-467 LVVINIRAA
+467 LIYINIRNS
-476 KQENKHNF
+476 KQEEK

>member
-1 MRIKVIGY
+1 MRFKISALLLLFS
-9 RLSVIGER
+9 LSV
-17 LKVKGLLGWMVL
+17 
-29 SIFIFHFSI
+29 F
-38 CQAQSN
+38 AQSN
-44 LTYALRVGANEKVA
+44 LTYELKVGTTAENT
-58 LLDTCPEMIVG
+58 LLSQFPESYAG
-69 EKVNVKVIGYRLSVI
+69 EKVNVKLKVESLESR
-84 GDGLSVIGD
+84 D
-93 RPLALLDSLDFVMSQ
+93 LDFVFTSEM
-108 EGTEALRAWGDSV
+108 LPPVDHFDSI
-121 YSYSNE
+121 YSYTDESDVQWTVWQSNKE
-127 AEGTVTLWRSRR
+127 IK
-139 EPRNRAQRVL
+139 NRTQRVL
-149 VQNGRDTFESYVR
+149 VVNAYKTFDQYVR
-162 TQTQEESH
+162 EHTA
-170 LVAWLGWILAGVM
+170 VAKRNTGWIWFVFAGLLFIAGIAYACWIVYQ
-183 ALALVVALVMEWRR
+183 RR
-197 RLAEKKLSSV
+197 AEKKLSSV
-207 EQEMLRRQRMGN
+207 EQETLRRKRMGL

-248 TESKILGN
+248 TKSKILGN
-256 WTGFSFDLYVNLF
+256 WTGFSLDLYVNLF
-269 SGRADAGLNSAIL
+269 TGKADAGLNSAIW
-282 YTVVIALVAAVVSTL
+282 YTVIIALVAAVCSTI

-309 RARQRR
+309 RARQRKI
-315 VVTLLNSVP
+315 VSLMNSVP

-337 LLFVALGM
+337 LLFVALGF

-461 LVMLTV
+461 LVMLSV
-467 LVVINIRAA
+467 LIYINIRNS
-476 KQENKHNF
+476 KQEEK

>member
-1 MRIKVIGY
+1 MLDRFTKRQKTAMLKDK
-9 RLSVIGER
+9 RLITMFV
-17 LKVKGLLGWMVL
+17 LCLLSFVL
-29 SIFIFHFSI
+29 CPAF
-38 CQAQSN
+38 AQSN
-44 LTYALRVGANEKVA
+44 VTYELKVGSAGANTLVEQFPA
-58 LLDTCPEMIVG
+58 NYEG
-69 EKVNVKVIGYRLSVI
+69 EKVNVQLRVESLELKEDGKLKVERI
-84 GDGLSVIGD
+84 
-93 RPLALLDSLDFVMSQ
+93 DSLDFVFANNYQPSM
-108 EGTEALRAWGDSV
+108 ADAFDSV
-121 YSYSNE
+121 YAYTDE
-127 AEGTVTLWRSRR
+127 ADVAWTVWRNNKQIK
-139 EPRNRAQRVL
+139 NRAQRVRAG
-149 VQNGRDTFESYVR
+149 NAYATFEAYVR
-162 TQTQEESH
+162 EHTAGARRSH
-170 LVAWLGWILAGVM
+170 GWIWFVFAGLLLAAGIAYVC
-183 ALALVVALVMEWRR
+183 VTVIQRR
-197 RLAEKKLSSV
+197 KERNLTAV
-207 EQEMLRRQRMGN
+207 EQETLRRKRMGM

-248 TESKILGN
+248 TKSKVLGN
-256 WTGFSFDLYVNLF
+256 WTGFSMDLYANLF
-269 SGRADAGLNSAIL
+269 TGKADAGLNSAII
-282 YTVVIALVAAVVSTL
+282 YTVIIALVAAVCSTL

-309 RARQRR
+309 RSRQRK
-315 VVTLLNSVP
+315 VVSLLNSVP

-345 SQGLATVCIAHVVFC
+345 SQGLTTVCIAHVVFC

-461 LVMLTV
+461 LVMLSV
-467 LVVINIRAA
+467 LIYINYKNK
-476 KQENKHNF
+476 KQEEK

>member
-1 MRIKVIGY
+1 MRFKISALLLLFS
-9 RLSVIGER
+9 LSV
-17 LKVKGLLGWMVL
+17 
-29 SIFIFHFSI
+29 F
-38 CQAQSN
+38 AQSN
-44 LTYALRVGANEKVA
+44 LTYELKVGTTAENT
-58 LLDTCPEMIVG
+58 LLSQFPESYAG
-69 EKVNVKVIGYRLSVI
+69 EKVNVKLKVESLESS
-84 GDGLSVIGD
+84 D
-93 RPLALLDSLDFVMSQ
+93 LDFVFTSEM
-108 EGTEALRAWGDSV
+108 LPPVDHFDSI
-121 YSYSNE
+121 YSYTDESDVQWTVWQSNKE
-127 AEGTVTLWRSRR
+127 IK
-139 EPRNRAQRVL
+139 NRTQRVL
-149 VQNGRDTFESYVR
+149 VVNAYKTFDQYVR
-162 TQTQEESH
+162 EHTA
-170 LVAWLGWILAGVM
+170 VAKRNTGWIWFVFAGLLFIAGIAYACWIVYQ
-183 ALALVVALVMEWRR
+183 RR
-197 RLAEKKLSSV
+197 AEKKLSSV
-207 EQEMLRRQRMGN
+207 EQETLRRKRMGL

-248 TESKILGN
+248 TKSKILGN
-256 WTGFSFDLYVNLF
+256 WTGFSLDLYVNLF
-269 SGRADAGLNSAIL
+269 TGKADAGLNSAIW
-282 YTVVIALVAAVVSTL
+282 YTVIIALVAAVCSTI

-309 RARQRR
+309 RARQRKI
-315 VVTLLNSVP
+315 VSLMNSVP

-337 LLFVALGM
+337 LLFVALGF

-461 LVMLTV
+461 LVMLSV
-467 LVVINIRAA
+467 LIYINIRNS
-476 KQENKHNF
+476 KQEEK

>member
-1 MRIKVIGY
+1 MRRFKLVI
-9 RLSVIGER
+9 
-17 LKVKGLLGWMVL
+17 LGILCALGILV
-29 SIFIFHFSI
+29 SHAS
-38 CQAQSN
+38 AQSN
-44 LTYALRVGANEKVA
+44 LTYELKVGTTGENT
-58 LLDTCPEMIVG
+58 LLAEFPESYAG
-69 EKVNVKVIGYRLSVI
+69 EKVNITLRVESLEFR
-84 GDGLSVIGD
+84 D
-93 RPLALLDSLDFVMSQ
+93 LDFVFAHEPVALADRYDSIYAY
-108 EGTEALRAWGDSV
+108 TDEADVTW
-121 YSYSNE
+121 
-127 AEGTVTLWRSRR
+127 TVW
-139 EPRNRAQRVL
+139 RNRRDIKNRGQRVL
-149 VQNGRDTFESYVR
+149 VANAYNTFEAYIHEQVDIR
-162 TQTQEESH
+162 RSH
-170 LVAWLGWILAGVM
+170 GWIWFVFAGLLLIGTAIYGGYIVYS
-183 ALALVVALVMEWRR
+183 RR
-197 RLAEKKLSSV
+197 KEKELSPV
-207 EQEMLRRQRMGN
+207 EQEMLRRKRMGL

-248 TESKILGN
+248 TKSKVLGN
-256 WTGFSFDLYVNLF
+256 WTGFSMELYANLF
-269 SGRADAGLNSAIL
+269 TGKADAGLNSAII
-282 YTVVIALVAAVVSTL
+282 YTVIIALIAAICSTL

-309 RARQRR
+309 RARQRK
-315 VVTLLNSVP
+315 VVSLLNSVP

-461 LVMLTV
+461 LVMLSV
-467 LVVINIRAA
+467 LIYINFKNK
-476 KQENKHNF
+476 KQEDK

>member
-1 MRIKVIGY
+1 MKRIFVICH
-9 RLSVIGER
+9 LTFVIC
-17 LKVKGLLGWMVL
+17 
-29 SIFIFHFSI
+29 FAAF
-38 CQAQSN
+38 AQSN
-44 LTYALRVGANEKVA
+44 LTYSLRVGATRDVT
-58 LLDTCPEMIVG
+58 LLEDFPESFAG
-69 EKVNVKVIGYRLSVI
+69 EKVNIKLG
-84 GDGLSVIGD
+84 
-93 RPLALLDSLDFVMSQ
+93 ALETIESLETLGTMDFVFADRAID
-108 EGTEALRAWGDSV
+108 GIALWGDSV
-121 YSYSNE
+121 YSYTDESE
-127 AEGTVTLWRSRR
+127 VRWTVWQNKK
-139 EPRNRAQRVL
+139 EVKNRAQKVFRQNAYRVFVTY
-149 VQNGRDTFESYVR
+149 VQEHTSGAHKNR
-162 TQTQEESH
+162 
-170 LVAWLGWILAGVM
+170 GWIWWVFA
-183 ALALVVALVMEWRR
+183 ALLLVSTVLYGGHILYCRR
-197 RLAEKKLSSV
+197 KEKNLTSV
-207 EQEMLRRQRMGN
+207 EQETLRRKRMGML
-219 RRHYGSQLYL
+219 RHYGSQLYL

-239 IALIAVFSF
+239 IALITVFSF
-248 TESKILGN
+248 TKSKILGN
-256 WTGFSFDLYVNLF
+256 WTGFSFDLYINLF
-269 SGRADAGLNSAIL
+269 TGKADAGLNSAIW
-282 YTVVIALVAAVVSTL
+282 YTVVIALIAAVVSTL

-309 RARQRR
+309 RAKSRKA
-315 VVTLLNSVP
+315 VSFLNSVP

-337 LLFVALGM
+337 LLFVALGV

-461 LVMLTV
+461 IVMLAV
-467 LVVINIRAA
+467 LIYINIRNS
-476 KQENKHNF
+476 KQEEK

>member
-1 MRIKVIGY
+1 MRHNRGWIWW
-9 RLSVIGER
+9 LFA
-17 LKVKGLLGWMVL
+17 GLLLVGTAIYGCYLYIERRKEKNL
-29 SIFIFHFSI
+29 S
-38 CQAQSN
+38 A
-44 LTYALRVGANEKVA
+44 
-58 LLDTCPEMIVG
+58 
-69 EKVNVKVIGYRLSVI
+69 
-84 GDGLSVIGD
+84 
-93 RPLALLDSLDFVMSQ
+93 
-108 EGTEALRAWGDSV
+108 
-121 YSYSNE
+121 
-127 AEGTVTLWRSRR
+127 
-139 EPRNRAQRVL
+139 
-149 VQNGRDTFESYVR
+149 
-162 TQTQEESH
+162 
-170 LVAWLGWILAGVM
+170 
-183 ALALVVALVMEWRR
+183 
-197 RLAEKKLSSV
+197 V
-207 EQEMLRRQRMGN
+207 EQEILRRKRLGM
-219 RRHYGSQLYL
+219 RRHYTSQLYL

-248 TESKILGN
+248 TKSKVLGN
-256 WTGFSFDLYVNLF
+256 WTGFSMELYANLF
-269 SGRADAGLNSAIL
+269 TGKADAGLNSAMW
-282 YTVVIALVAAVVSTL
+282 YTLVIALVAAVCSTI

-309 RARQRR
+309 RAKSRKA
-315 VVTLLNSVP
+315 VSFLNSVP

-381 AALDLGATPAQALR
+381 AALDLGATPGQALR

-461 LVMLTV
+461 LVMLAV
-467 LVVINIRAA
+467 LVYINFRDR
-476 KQENKHNF
+476 KKED

>member
-1 MRIKVIGY
+1 MRGSYAKIILV
-9 RLSVIGER
+9 
-17 LKVKGLLGWMVL
+17 
-29 SIFIFHFSI
+29 FILCSLFLTPAL
-38 CQAQSN
+38 AQSN
-44 LTYALRVGANEKVA
+44 LTYELKVCA
-58 LLDTCPEMIVG
+58 TGENSIVKEFPEVYNG
-69 EKVNVKVIGYRLSVI
+69 EKINISLRSLPLS
-84 GDGLSVIGD
+84 DT
-93 RPLALLDSLDFVMSQ
+93 LDFVFASGKADLQ
-108 EGTEALRAWGDSV
+108 DKFDSIYTYQDAAGV
-121 YSYSNE
+121 SW
-127 AEGTVTLWRSRR
+127 TVWKNKKEIKNRS
-139 EPRNRAQRVL
+139 QRVL
-149 VQNGRDTFESYVR
+149 VGNAYKVFEEYVV
-162 TQTQEESH
+162 SH
-170 LVAWLGWILAGVM
+170 TAAAKRSTGWIWWLFAG
-183 ALALVVALVMEWRR
+183 LLLVGTAVYGGYIVYSRR
-197 RLAEKKLSSV
+197 KEKELSSV
-207 EQEMLRRQRMGN
+207 EQEMLRRKRMGI

-248 TESKILGN
+248 TKSKILGN
-256 WTGFSFDLYVNLF
+256 WTGFSMDLYVNLF
-269 SGRADAGLNSAIL
+269 TGKADAGLNSAIG
-282 YTVVIALVAAVVSTL
+282 YTVIIALIAAVCSTL

-309 RARQRR
+309 RARSRKA
-315 VVTLLNSVP
+315 VSLLNSVP

-461 LVMLTV
+461 LVMLIA
-467 LVVINIRAA
+467 LIVINFRNN
-476 KQENKHNF
+476 KQKD

>member
-1 MRIKVIGY
+1 MKRLLAIG
-9 RLSVIGER
+9 V
-17 LKVKGLLGWMVL
+17 GLLAWGMCA
-29 SIFIFHFSI
+29 I
-38 CQAQSN
+38 AQSN
-44 LTYALRVGANEKVA
+44 LTYKLHVGTTGEVKV
-58 LLDTCPEMIVG
+58 LQDFPDSYEG
-69 EKVNVKVIGYRLSVI
+69 EKVNITVQSTIWNPGQT
-84 GDGLSVIGD
+84 
-93 RPLALLDSLDFVMSQ
+93 DSLDFVFVH
-108 EGTEALRAWGDSV
+108 EPAGELVAWGDSV
-121 YSYSNE
+121 YSFADEN
-127 AEGTVTLWRSRR
+127 GVHWTVWRNKKDIK
-139 EPRNRAQRVL
+139 NRAQRVL
-149 VQNGRDTFESYVR
+149 VGNAYKAFEEYVR
-162 TQTQEESH
+162 TYTTRV
-170 LVAWLGWILAGVM
+170 LRTGWIWWLFAGLLFVG
-183 ALALVVALVMEWRR
+183 VGCYGTFVFVQRR
-197 RLAEKKLSSV
+197 KEKNLTSV
-207 EQEMLRRQRMGN
+207 EQETLRRKRLGM

-248 TESKILGN
+248 TKSKILGN
-256 WTGFSFDLYVNLF
+256 WTGFSMDLYVNLF
-269 SGRADAGLNSAIL
+269 TGQADAGLNSAIW
-282 YTVVIALVAAVVSTL
+282 YTVVIALIAAVCSTV

-309 RARQRR
+309 RARQRKI
-315 VVTLLNSVP
+315 LGFLNSVP

-461 LVMLTV
+461 VVMLV
-467 LVVINIRAA
+467 ALIVINVRQ
-476 KQENKHNF
+476 KKENDN

>member
-1 MRIKVIGY
+1 MMTKVK
-9 RLSVIGER
+9 GER
-17 LKVKGLLGWMVL
+17 LKMKGLLGWFVL
-29 SIFIFHFSI
+29 SIFIFQFSV
-38 CQAQSN
+38 CKAQSN
-44 LTYALRVGANEKVA
+44 ITYTLRVGAADEVA
-58 LLDTCPEMIVG
+58 LLNDFPEVYAG
-69 EKVNVKVIGYRLSVI
+69 EKVNIKVES
-84 GDGLSVIGD
+84 
-93 RPLALLDSLDFVMSQ
+93 LALRVECLDSLDFVFAK

-121 YSYSNE
+121 YSFTNE
-127 AEGTVTLWRSRR
+127 ASGEWTLWRNHK
-139 EPRNRAQRVL
+139 EIKNRAQRVL
-149 VQNGRDTFESYVR
+149 VQNAYGTFEQYVR
-162 TQTQEESH
+162 EQTVVESH
-170 LVAWLGWILAGVM
+170 VVAWLGWILAGLL
-183 ALALVVALVMEWRR
+183 LAAGIVYAIVTVVRR
-197 RLAEKKLSSV
+197 RAERELPAV
-207 EQEMLRRQRMGN
+207 EQETLRRRRMGN

-248 TESKILGN
+248 TESKVLGN
-256 WTGFSFDLYVNLF
+256 WTGFSMHLYGNLF
-269 SGRADAGLNSAIL
+269 TGNAGAGLNSAII
-282 YTVVIALVAAVVSTL
+282 YTVVIALIAAVCSTI

-309 RARQRR
+309 RARQRQM
-315 VVTLLNSVP
+315 VSFLNSVP

-337 LLFVALGM
+337 LLFVALGV

-408 GFILA
+408 GFVLA

-467 LVVINIRAA
+467 LVVINIRASRE
-476 KQENKHNF
+476 KKD

>member
-1 MRIKVIGY
+1 MRQFKLVVLGILGILGVLGSP
-9 RLSVIGER
+9 LS
-17 LKVKGLLGWMVL
+17 
-29 SIFIFHFSI
+29 
-38 CQAQSN
+38 AQSN
-44 LTYALRVGANEKVA
+44 VTYELKVGTTGENT
-58 LLDTCPEMIVG
+58 LLAEFPESYAG
-69 EKVNVKVIGYRLSVI
+69 EKININVQCTMYNEQTADSFDFIFSSMNQPNLA
-84 GDGLSVIGD
+84 D
-93 RPLALLDSLDFVMSQ
+93 RFDSI
-108 EGTEALRAWGDSV
+108 
-121 YSYSNE
+121 YSYTDE
-127 AEGTVTLWRSRR
+127 AEVAWTVWQSKKEIKNRNRRVMAQNAYKTFDGYVRMHTAEAQRSR
-139 EPRNRAQRVL
+139 
-149 VQNGRDTFESYVR
+149 
-162 TQTQEESH
+162 
-170 LVAWLGWILAGVM
+170 GWIWWLFAGLLLVGT
-183 ALALVVALVMEWRR
+183 ALYGGWIFYERR
-197 RLAEKKLSSV
+197 KEKSLTAV
-207 EQEMLRRQRMGN
+207 EQETLRRKRMGL

-229 WLLLLVLYAP
+229 WLLLIILYAP

-248 TESKILGN
+248 TKSKILGN
-256 WTGFSFDLYVNLF
+256 WTGFSLELYANLF
-269 SGRADAGLNSAIL
+269 TGQADAGLNSAIW
-282 YTVVIALVAAVVSTL
+282 YTVVIALVAAVSSTI

-309 RARQRR
+309 RARQRKI
-315 VVTLLNSVP
+315 VSLMNSVP

-337 LLFVALGM
+337 LLFVALGV

-381 AALDLGATPAQALR
+381 AALDLGATPGQALR

-467 LVVINIRAA
+467 LIYINIRNS
-476 KQENKHNF
+476 KQEKK

>member
-1 MRIKVIGY
+1 MMVKVKGY
-9 RLSVIGER
+9 RLWVM
-17 LKVKGLLGWMVL
+17 GLILL
-29 SIFIFHFSI
+29 SPLTSHLSPLF
-38 CQAQSN
+38 AQSN
-44 LTYALRVGANEKVA
+44 LTYELKVGATGEVKV
-58 LLDTCPEMIVG
+58 LQEFPESYAG
-69 EKVNVKVIGYRLSVI
+69 EKINITVRGERLEVR
-84 GDGLSVIGD
+84 GLE
-93 RPLALLDSLDFVMSQ
+93 ALDFAFAN
-108 EGTEALRAWGDSV
+108 EGSEALRAWGDSV
-121 YSYSNE
+121 YSYTDE
-127 AEGTVTLWRSRR
+127 AGMQWTVWQNKK
-139 EPRNRAQRVL
+139 EIKNRAQRVK
-149 VQNGRDTFESYVR
+149 VNNAYKTFTDYIVIHTSAEKRSR
-162 TQTQEESH
+162 
-170 LVAWLGWILAGVM
+170 GWIWWVFAG
-183 ALALVVALVMEWRR
+183 LLLVGTVLYGCYIFYSRR
-197 RLAEKKLSSV
+197 KEKNLSSV
-207 EQEMLRRQRMGN
+207 EQETLRRKRMGM

-229 WLLLLVLYAP
+229 WLLLMVLYAP

-248 TESKILGN
+248 TKSKILGN
-256 WTGFSFDLYVNLF
+256 WTGFSMDLYVNLF
-269 SGRADAGLNSAIL
+269 TGKADAGLNSAIW
-282 YTVVIALVAAVVSTL
+282 YTVVIALIAAVCSTI

-309 RARQRR
+309 RSRQRKAISF
-315 VVTLLNSVP
+315 LNSVP

-337 LLFVALGM
+337 LLFVALGF

-408 GFILA
+408 GFVLA

-461 LVMLTV
+461 LVMLSV
-467 LVVINIRAA
+467 LIYINIRNS
-476 KQENKHNF
+476 KQEEK